1 MKKEEKLEI
10 AKKIYDNLN
19 LINYSLNFFR
29 DDEIN
34 ADFVYVSN
42 MRGPGGLIIDDNGDY
57 LFCQS
62 AHGYEYWK
70 EEFKK
75 GIRSDKK

>member
-1 MKKEEKLEI
+1 MIKEEKLEL
-10 AKKIYDNLN
+10 AKNFYDNLQ
-19 LINYSLNFFR
+19 LTNYSLDIFR

-34 ADFVYVSN
+34 ADFIYVPN

-62 AHGYEYWK
+62 MHGYEYWK

-75 GIRSDKK
+75 GIRSNKN

>member
-19 LINYSLNFFR
+19 LINYSLNIFR

>member
-1 MKKEEKLEI
+1 MTKEEKLEI
-10 AKKIYDNLN
+10 AKKFYDDLD
-19 LINYSLNFFR
+19 LTNYSLNIFK

-34 ADFVYVSN
+34 ADFICVPN

-62 AHGYEYWK
+62 ARGYSYWK

-75 GIRSDKK
+75 GVRSNKN

>member
-1 MKKEEKLEI
+1 MTKEEKLEL
-10 AKKIYDNLN
+10 AQKIYDNLE
-19 LINYSLNFFR
+19 LKNYSLDIFR

-34 ADFVYVSN
+34 ADFVYVPN
-42 MRGPGGLIIDDNGDY
+42 MRGPGELIIDDNGDY

-70 EEFKK
+70 EKFKQ
-75 GIRSDKK
+75 GIRSNKN